1 MSRTRDLSKLLNDNV
16 TINTL
21 EEVAKQ
27 EDLLNIDLEGYATIE
42 DLENVETDPLTEDF
56 LTMGG

>member
-16 TINTL
+16 LINTL

-27 EDLLNIDLEGYATIE
+27 EDLE
-42 DLENVETDPLTEDF
+42 DIETDPLPDD
-56 LTMGG
+56 LMTMGG

>member
-27 EDLLNIDLEGYATIE
+27 EDLLN
-42 DLENVETDPLTEDF
+42 VETDPLTED
-56 LTMGG
+56 LMTMGG

>member
-1 MSRTRDLSKLLNDNV
+1 MSRTRDISKLLNDNV

-27 EDLLNIDLEGYATIE
+27 EDLLN
-42 DLENVETDPLTEDF
+42 VETDPLTEDF